1 MGFREE
7 EEGHLLRAI
16 CVLEKEQS
24 AALAPPRSSG
34 LAGTQDA
41 KAGQFQADVVS
52 WDKGELAGCASR
64 EEYLGG
70 GDVRKQEWGSLT
82 LFY

>member
-1 MGFREE
+1 M
-7 EEGHLLRAI
+7 
-16 CVLEKEQS
+16 LEKEQS
-24 AALAPPRSSG
+24 TAPAPPGSFG
-34 LAGTQDA
+34 LAGAQKA
-41 KAGQFQADVVS
+41 KEGQFQAEVVS

-70 GDVRKQEWGSLT
+70 GDVRKREWRSLT